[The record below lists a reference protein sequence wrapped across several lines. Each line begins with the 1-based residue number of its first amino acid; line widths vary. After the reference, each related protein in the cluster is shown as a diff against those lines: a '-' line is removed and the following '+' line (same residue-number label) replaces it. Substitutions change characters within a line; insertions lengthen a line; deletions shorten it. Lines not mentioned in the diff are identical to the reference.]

1 MGEVAETQWKTKLLD
16 KRRPLNKPSRELGVW
31 VMGILKSSKKV
42 CQKKKKKSVGDRGRE
57 TSAETIKRKR
67 GAPWVSGQS
76 QQWP

>member
-1 MGEVAETQWKTKLLD
+1 MEDKIVGQEEAIEQTLQGTGCIGYGYTEV
-16 KRRPLNKPSRELGVW
+16 
-31 VMGILKSSKKV
+31 IKKGLS
-42 CQKKKKKSVGDRGRE
+42 KKKKSVGDRGRE